1 MIILI
6 DQDETLADFIG
17 GFTKRWSEKYPKEP
31 VVPTDSY
38 LSSRIL
44 DHYPKESEEMV
55 KSIYTAPGF
64 IFGLDPIE
72 GSIEAIREMDAL
84 GHDVRICTSPLSS
97 YNNCVVEKYAWIEN
111 HFGREFTRKM
121 LLTKDKTLIRGDIM
135 IDDSIPK
142 GVMDPLWDFVVF
154 DRPHNQKIVGKRLYR
169 WKDWRNVIEKAAG
182 HRFGK

>member
-1 MIILI
+1 MN
-6 DQDETLADFIG
+6 TLADFIG
-17 GFTKRWSEKYPKEP
+17 GFYQALVRKNTRKSRSFPPY
-31 VVPTDSY
+31 SY
-38 LSSRIL
+38 LSSRNSRSL
-44 DHYPKESEEMV
+44 SERTDRKCV
-55 KSIYTAPGF
+55 KIHIYSPVF

-97 YNNCVVEKYAWIEN
+97 YNNCVVEKFAWIEN

-135 IDDSIPK
+135 IDDSILR
-142 GVMDPLWDFVVF
+142 GHGSFMGFVVF